1 MIEIIPAIDIIGG
14 RCVRLTKGDYAKTK
28 VYDASPVD
36 MAKAYA
42 DCGVKRIHL
51 VDLDGAKVS
60 DTVNLKTLEKVVS
73 SSGLDVEWGG
83 GIADE
88 AGLRRVFSAGAGHA
102 IIGSVAALHPELFEQ
117 WLQTFGPDR
126 MVLGADVRRSDTKR
140 DMFNE
145 PVFHIA
151 VKGWQESVELTI
163 EDLLERFL
171 PLGLSQAIVTDISR
185 DGMLLGPNS
194 PLYVGLQERYQDVDF
209 TVSGGISA
217 MEEIKA
223 LDKAGLR
230 KVIIGKAIYEN
241 RITLDDIRRWSQNA

>member
-14 RCVRLTKGDYAKTK
+14 RCVRLTKGDYAQTK

-51 VDLDGAKVS
+51 VDLDGAKIS

-73 SSGLDVEWGG
+73 GSGLDVEWGG
-83 GIADE
+83 GIADD
-88 AGLRRVFSAGAGHA
+88 AGLGRVFDAGAGHA

-117 WLQTFGPDR
+117 WLQKFGPDR
-126 MVLGADVRRSDTKR
+126 MVLGADVRKSEDKLNMFGEP
-140 DMFNE
+140 MFN
-145 PVFHIA
+145 IA

-163 EDLLERFL
+163 ENLIDRFL
-171 PLGLSQAIVTDISR
+171 PLGLNQAIVTDISR

-194 PLYVGLQERYQDVDF
+194 PLYVGLQERYQSVDF
-209 TVSGGISA
+209 TVSGGISS
-217 MEEIKA
+217 MDEIVA

-241 RITLDDIRRWSQNA
+241 KISLEDIRRWSQNA